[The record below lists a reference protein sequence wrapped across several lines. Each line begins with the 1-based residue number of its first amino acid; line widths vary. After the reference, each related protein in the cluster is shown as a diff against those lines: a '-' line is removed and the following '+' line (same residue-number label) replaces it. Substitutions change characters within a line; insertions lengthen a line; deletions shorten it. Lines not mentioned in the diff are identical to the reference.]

1 MEIEAIINSPA
12 MWIFSLAVIAACV
25 IQSVVIY
32 RMARKYM
39 AQTALLSREEIRTCL
54 RTGGVVAIGPAL
66 SVFVVALSMI
76 SMLGAPLT
84 LMRVGMIGAAPTE
97 LTAASIGA
105 EAAGVNLGVDPLTGQ
120 AFTAAL
126 WVGAIMSC
134 GYLIFTPL
142 VTRGLGKRLEKIV
155 IVPEG
160 SKRPWKSWLLVS
172 LLPFVLFTALAV
184 SEASNS
190 PAHLVSTLAGAAGM
204 VLFNLLSGLLHRKWL
219 AEWSLCLAVLLGIA
233 AGILT
238 NFAVI

>member
-1 MEIEAIINSPA
+1 MEIERIINGPV
-12 MWIFSLAVIAACV
+12 MWLFAGAVIAACV
-25 IQSVVIY
+25 AQSVVIY
-32 RMARKYM
+32 RMAKKYIDR
-39 AQTALLSREEIRTCL
+39 TALLSKEEVGVCL

-105 EAAGVNLGVDPLTGQ
+105 EAAGVKLGVDTLTPQ

-126 WVGAIMSC
+126 WVGAVMSS
-134 GYLIFTPL
+134 GYLIFVPL
-142 VTRGLGKRLEKIV
+142 VTRGLGRKLEKV
-155 IVPEG
+155 VVVPEG
-160 SKRPWKSWLLVS
+160 QKRPWKSWLLVS
-172 LLPFVLFTALAV
+172 LLPFVLFTTLSV

-190 PAHLVSTLAGAAGM
+190 LAHAVSTVAGAVGM
-204 VLFNLLSGLLHRKWL
+204 VAFNLLAGVLHKKWL
-219 AEWSLCLAVLLGIA
+219 SEWSLCLAVVLGIA

-238 NFAVI
+238 NML